1 MSIMSNPRVLPGE
14 SSLNHYLQEEG
25 GSWFGACHLYDHL
38 SPFMFEEDVDEVPRS
53 FPSAQEV
60 QNRLTIPNGELRR
73 VLLKF
78 LESVRAR
85 AVRDIAI
92 NFQEEFVQ
100 YWMLQDEGVYR
111 GWDQLEHMCRLRE
124 DLDLNYA
131 GIELRKFR
139 NNRIVYVLYLCV
151 L

>member
-1 MSIMSNPRVLPGE
+1 M
-14 SSLNHYLQEEG
+14 
-25 GSWFGACHLYDHL
+25 
-38 SPFMFEEDVDEVPRS
+38 DEVPRS

-60 QNRLTIPNGELRR
+60 RNRLTIPNGESRW

-78 LESVRAR
+78 LESMCAR

-92 NFQEEFVQ
+92 NFREEFVQ
-100 YWMLQDEGVYR
+100 HWMLQNEGVYG
-111 GWDQLEHMCRLRE
+111 GWYQLEYMCRLWE
-124 DLDLNYA
+124 DLDLNYT

-139 NNRIVYVLYLCV
+139 NNRIIYVLYLCV